1 MEINRK
7 QRLLWI
13 DIAKGICMVA
23 VILGHFHKPEWGFL
37 YSFHLTV
44 FFILSGYTMKEEPVT
59 KEYLKG
65 KFRRLMI
72 PYFLTCLAVAVMEVL
87 NSVVITHDSSIVTVT
102 AILYRNLRKMFFA
115 SGGVRYFGNL
125 DFGKGIGA
133 IWFLPAMFFTML
145 ITQLLVNRCK
155 TRKMQWAGAL
165 IISAVAAASAKITW
179 LPFSVQAGAFAVPFV
194 LFGILL
200 RERRILEEKLKW
212 WHYAVLAVLFA
223 AGCLSGYAEEFYM
236 VSCTAKDWLLTP
248 LFAICGSMVIIGI
261 ARWIKHCPP
270 LEFVGKNSLL
280 FLCVHLVEMNTCY
293 RYYEIIRQ
301 LFSLPDN
308 YYITFLMKL
317 LLISAVVGLIVL
329 FQKWSG
335 RKPKPQVT
343 AAENRDMSIDIMRAM
358 LIVLMIVGHVPI
370 SRDLRNVIYSFHM
383 MAFVMISGYFY
394 RPNIPLV
401 DNLKKTVKTLA
412 PYAVFAVLYMI
423 VSHRGWYNEL
433 LTVAAGIS
441 YTKMLLTDI
450 PTVGPVYFI
459 LLLFVTKLLYIGV
472 DRIRNEVIKN
482 GVVIGLF
489 ALSIWLGNEGIWLP
503 WSVDCALFAVMFYHI
518 AYYLRKFKV
527 LKMCREMPFLYFPL
541 SCLWAYMI
549 YNEPMELSV
558 RRYANA
564 GLTVIGV
571 VAAFVVVYLM
581 CGYLSTH
588 LPRKATGVISLIGQ
602 STPQILVLHTLFG
615 SAVIRF
621 VNDRLGMN
629 SANIFCLAVSV
640 TVQVIAGIVIFAIN
654 RAAKKR
660 IKEFRHQRSVMR

>member
-1 MEINRK
+1 MEKNRK

-13 DIAKGICMVA
+13 DIAKGICMLA

-44 FFILSGYTMKEEPVT
+44 FFILSGYTMKEKPVT

-72 PYFLTCLAVAVMEVL
+72 PYFLTCLAVAVMEIL
-87 NSVVITHDSSIVTVT
+87 NSVLITHDSSVVTIT
-102 AILYRNLRKMFFA
+102 AILHRNLQKMFFA

-145 ITQLLVNRCK
+145 ITQLLLNRCK
-155 TRKMQWAGAL
+155 TRKTQWAGAL
-165 IISAVAAASAKITW
+165 IIAAVAAASAKITW

-200 RERRILEEKLKW
+200 REHHVLEERLKW
-212 WHYAVLAVLFA
+212 WHYAVLAALFA

-248 LFAICGSMVIIGI
+248 FFAICGSMVIIGI
-261 ARWIKHCPP
+261 ARLVKRCPP
-270 LEFVGKNSLL
+270 LEFIGKNSLL
-280 FLCVHLVEMNTCY
+280 FLCVHLVEMNTLY
-293 RYYEIIRQ
+293 WFYPKIRE
-301 LFSLPDN
+301 LLRLPDN

-329 FQKWSG
+329 FKNWRG
-335 RKPKPQVT
+335 RRPVPQVS
-343 AAENRDMSIDIMRAM
+343 AAETRDMSIDIMGSI

-394 RPNIPLV
+394 KPDIPFV
-401 DNLKKTVKTLA
+401 DNLKKTVKSLA
-412 PYAVFAVLYMI
+412 PYAVFAVLYVI
-423 VSHRGWYNEL
+423 VSHRGWANEL

-441 YTKMLLTDI
+441 YTKMLFTDI

-459 LLLFVTKLLYIGV
+459 LLLFGTKLLYMCI
-472 DRIRNEVIKN
+472 DRIRNEIVKN

-503 WSVDCALFAVMFYHI
+503 WSADCALFAVMFYHI
-518 AYYLRKFKV
+518 AYYLRKYKV
-527 LKMCREMPFLYFPL
+527 LQMCREMPFLYFPL

-549 YNEPMELSV
+549 YNGPMELSV
-558 RRYANA
+558 RRYGNA

-571 VAAFVVVYLM
+571 AAAFVVVYLM
-581 CGYLSTH
+581 CSYLSAN
-588 LPRKATGVISLIGQ
+588 LPRKVTGFISLIGQ
-602 STPQILVLHTLFG
+602 STAQILVLHTLFG

-621 VNDRLGMN
+621 VNDKLGMN
-629 SANIFCLAVSV
+629 SANIFCLGVSV
-640 TVQVIAGIVIFAIN
+640 AVQVIAGVAVFVIN
-654 RAAKKR
+654 RAVKKR
-660 IKEFRHQRSVMR
+660 IKEFRHHQPVVR